1 VTFDRDI
8 LVPAEPEL
16 DPAPPVTRRTVT
28 LTASVLVTGVL
39 AAVALSMPTAYAVRT
54 PGPTEDTLGVQDLGE
69 GESVQEVPL
78 VEISGAETYD
88 PSGQLRLTT
97 VSVYGGPGGDVL
109 AGDVLWG
116 WFARERSVQPVEAIF
131 PEPVTPEEQEQVGAA
146 EMASSQANA
155 TVAALTELGH
165 EVPATL
171 TIVGA
176 APGTG
181 AEGVVREGDVVRSL
195 DGEPVTTHQ
204 GLLAGLDGV
213 TPGDDVVLG
222 ILRDGEPVD
231 VTITTGGGDNDRAVL
246 GIYLDPEYDY
256 PVDVAIQ
263 LENIGGPSAGM
274 MFALAIIDKLTAAE
288 ELGGEVVAGTGTMD
302 VEGRVGPIGGIEQKM
317 YGAVRDG
324 ARWFL
329 APSGNCDEV
338 VGDVPPGLRVIAVST
353 LAEARDA
360 IEAVGAGETESL
372 PTCS

>member
-1 VTFDRDI
+1 MTFDRDI
-8 LVPAEPEL
+8 LASAEPEL

-28 LTASVLVTGVL
+28 LTASVLLTGVL
-39 AAVALSMPTAYAVRT
+39 AALAFSMPTAYAVRT
-54 PGPTEDTLGVQDLGE
+54 PGPTEDTLGVQDRGE
-69 GESVQEVPL
+69 GESAQEIPL

-88 PSGQLRLTT
+88 PSGELRLTT

-146 EMASSQANA
+146 EMASSQENA

-176 APGTG
+176 APGSG
-181 AEGVVREGDVVRSL
+181 AEGAVREGDIVRSL
-195 DGEPVTTHQ
+195 DGDPVTTHQ
-204 GLLAGLDGV
+204 GLLAALDAV

-222 ILRDGEPVD
+222 VLRDGEPVD
-231 VTITTGGGDNDRAVL
+231 VRITTRGGENDRAVL

-256 PVDVAIQ
+256 PVDVTIQ

-274 MFALAIIDKLTAAE
+274 MFALAIIDKLTAAD

-302 VEGRVGPIGGIEQKM
+302 VEGNVGPIGGIEQKM

-324 ARWFL
+324 AGWFL

-338 VGDVPPGLRVIAVST
+338 VGDVPAGLRVIAVST

-360 IEAVGAGETESL
+360 IEAVGAGEGESL

>member
-1 VTFDRDI
+1 
-8 LVPAEPEL
+8 
-16 DPAPPVTRRTVT
+16 
-28 LTASVLVTGVL
+28 
-39 AAVALSMPTAYAVRT
+39 VRT
-54 PGPTEDTLGVQDLGE
+54 PGPTEDTLGVQDRAA

-88 PSGQLRLTT
+88 PSGELRLTT

-146 EMASSQANA
+146 EMASSQENA

-176 APGTG
+176 APGSG

-204 GLLAGLDGV
+204 GLLAALDAV

-222 ILRDGEPVD
+222 VLRDGEPVD
-231 VTITTGGGDNDRAVL
+231 VTITTRGGENDRAVL

-256 PVDVAIQ
+256 PVDVTIQ

-274 MFALAIIDKLTAAE
+274 MFALAIIDKLTAAD
-288 ELGGEVVAGTGTMD
+288 ELGGEVVAGTGTVD
-302 VEGRVGPIGGIEQKM
+302 VEGNVGPIGGIEQKM

-329 APSGNCDEV
+329 APSGNCDQV
-338 VGDVPPGLRVIAVST
+338 VGDVPAGLRVIAVST

-360 IEAVGAGETESL
+360 IEAVGAGEGESL
-372 PTCS
+372 QTCS